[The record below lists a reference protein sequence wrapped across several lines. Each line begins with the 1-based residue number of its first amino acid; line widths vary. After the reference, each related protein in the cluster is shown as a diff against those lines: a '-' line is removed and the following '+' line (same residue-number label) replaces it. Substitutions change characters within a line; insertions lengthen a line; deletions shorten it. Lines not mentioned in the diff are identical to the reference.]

1 ILAARLHAGKMEK
14 RWILQDDHDDLV
26 RVWLATGTHIRNK
39 KTSTPDILLHESET
53 VHESICYV
61 SPSVTQR
68 QIKTSYYRQML
79 VYHPDRRGRKSEAKQ
94 HSLEI
99 REAYII
105 RGNRI
110 LHRRGFSSP
119 ATDRQKS
126 SPSSRMPRTS
136 SKDGKLRRIFKIVC
150 TLYCNFTKWDI
161 VQRAKIFLQGSETIC
176 DAVLRGY
183 GRFVWLTSQTLGRVI
198 LSGV

>member
-1 ILAARLHAGKMEK
+1 MQRVAAPTTR
-14 RWILQDDHDDLV
+14 
-26 RVWLATGTHIRNK
+26 RNSSGSQPVIPQADTRSSPTLRK
-39 KTSTPDILLHESET
+39 WP
-53 VHESICYV
+53 SICLSQV
-61 SPSVTQR
+61 SRGRPLGLVQLLGVTQR